1 MRLRTILIAVAV
13 LLVALVVTAAAVL
26 MSIDFNQYKALV
38 ASQVKA
44 ATGRDLVIGGNFKLA
59 LSLTPSVMV
68 DDVTFANAPGGS
80 RPTMASFKRL
90 EVQMQLMPLLT
101 SRQIKVD
108 RLILDGA
115 DILLETDAK
124 GRGNWTF
131 QPPGGQAA
139 AAGATSAPAQP
150 PGGGP
155 SLLPQVSL
163 VQIQDSLVT
172 YRDGRSG
179 ATRSFKVDKLQAKTE
194 GDHITFDLA
203 ALVNK
208 APLSVVGSV
217 GAPEL
222 LSANAPYPLDV
233 TITSGAS
240 SAAAKGQIAHLATM
254 QGIAIDVSAKG
265 KALSDL
271 NSLASAALPPLGP
284 YSFAGRVGEVPGGYK
299 ISNLQ
304 LTLGDS
310 ALTGDASLAI
320 GPKRPKIAANL
331 AASRVDLKDFGIRPS
346 GGSGGGSGGGGASD
360 GRVIPATPLPVAG
373 LSLIDADINFTAQQM
388 IKAPVTMQNVKL
400 ALTLADG
407 RLQVKPFEAGVS
419 GGVLRVGLTVD
430 GSRSPAAVA
439 VDLIES
445 HVEAGTLLQ
454 VLVGSSV
461 LSGGRVDMKLAVA
474 GTGNSVRAIM
484 AGLNGKLDAA
494 MGPGNIN
501 NGFAKLLLADL
512 FNLISIGGSGE
523 SSNLKCVLVGFDI
536 SRGLATARQLVTDTN
551 GATIVGKG
559 TIDLATEGLNLH
571 LVPYA
576 TSTNLA
582 NLAIPMIVGGTMAN
596 PHVVPDAQAI
606 AEGTVGAVVNAPVG
620 VLNTLGS
627 VAGIGGG
634 EDSASK
640 AAAGCGGAH
649 AAAKPGTK
657 PAAKQGVGDELLNGV
672 GGAAKGAGD
681 AIKGLLP

>member
-1 MRLRTILIAVAV
+1 
-13 LLVALVVTAAAVL
+13 
-26 MSIDFNQYKALV
+26 
-38 ASQVKA
+38 
-44 ATGRDLVIGGNFKLA
+44 
-59 LSLTPSVMV
+59 
-68 DDVTFANAPGGS
+68 
-80 RPTMASFKRL
+80 
-90 EVQMQLMPLLT
+90 
-101 SRQIKVD
+101 
-108 RLILDGA
+108 
-115 DILLETDAK
+115 
-124 GRGNWTF
+124 
-131 QPPGGQAA
+131 
-139 AAGATSAPAQP
+139 
-150 PGGGP
+150 
-155 SLLPQVSL
+155 L

-172 YRDGRSG
+172 YRDGRTG

-194 GDHITFDLA
+194 SDHITFNLA

-208 APLSVVGSV
+208 APLSVAGTV
-217 GAPEL
+217 GAPDL

-233 TITSGAS
+233 TITSGNS

-265 KALSDL
+265 PSLSDL
-271 NSLASAALPPLGP
+271 NTLAAAALPPLGP

-299 ISNLQ
+299 IGNLQ

-320 GPKRPKIAANL
+320 GPKRPRIVANL
-331 AASRVDLKDFGIRPS
+331 AASRVDLKDFGVKP
-346 GGSGGGSGGGGASD
+346 GGGSAAGSGGGASD
-360 GRVIPATPLPVAG
+360 GRVIPATPLPFAA
-373 LSLIDADINFTAQQM
+373 LTLADADINFTAQQM

-419 GGVLRVGLTVD
+419 GGLLRVGLTVD
-430 GSRSPAAVA
+430 GSRNPAPVA
-439 VDLIES
+439 VDLTES
-445 HVEAGTLLQ
+445 HVEAGSLLQ
-454 VLVGSSV
+454 ILMGSSV
-461 LSGGRVDMKLAVA
+461 LSGGRVDMKLAVS
-474 GTGNSVRAIM
+474 GSGNSVRAIM

-512 FNLISIGGSGE
+512 FNLISIGGSGD

-536 SRGLATARQLVTDTN
+536 SRGLATTRQLVFDTS
-551 GATIVGKG
+551 GATIVGRG
-559 TIDLATEGLNLH
+559 TIDLASEGLNLH

-576 TSTNLA
+576 TATNLA

-596 PHVVPDAQAI
+596 PHVVPDAQAM
-606 AEGTVGAVVNAPVG
+606 AEGTIGAVANAPVS

-627 VAGIGGG
+627 VAGIGGE

-640 AAAGCGGAH
+640 AAAGCGAGAH
-649 AAAKPGTK
+649 AAAKPGAK
-657 PAAKQGVGDELLNGV
+657 PAQQGLGNDLLNGV

-681 AIKGLLP
+681 ALKGLLP

>member
-13 LLVALVVTAAAVL
+13 LLVALVVTAVAVL
-26 MSIDFNQYKALV
+26 MSIDFNQYKGLV
-38 ASQVKA
+38 ADRVKA
-44 ATGRDLVIGGNFKLA
+44 ATGRDLVIDGNFKLA
-59 LSLTPSVMV
+59 LSLTPSVTV
-68 DDVTFANAPGGS
+68 DNVTFANAPGGS

-115 DILLETDAK
+115 DILLETDVK

-131 QPPGGQAA
+131 QAPGGGAASAA
-139 AAGATSAPAQP
+139 ATNAPAQP
-150 PGGGP
+150 PSGGP
-155 SLLPQVSL
+155 SLLPQVGL
-163 VQIQDSLVT
+163 VQIQDSQVT
-172 YRDGRSG
+172 YRDGRTG

-194 GDHITFDLA
+194 GDHITFNLA
-203 ALVNK
+203 AVVNK
-208 APLSVVGSV
+208 APLSVAGSV
-217 GAPEL
+217 GAPDL
-222 LSANAPYPLDV
+222 LSADAPYPLDV
-233 TITSGAS
+233 TITSGSS
-240 SAAAKGQIAHLATM
+240 SATAKGQIAHLATM

-271 NSLASAALPPLGP
+271 NALAGAALPPLGP
-284 YSFAGRVGEVPGGYK
+284 YSFAGRLGEVPGGYK
-299 ISNLQ
+299 IGNLQ

-331 AASRVDLKDFGIRPS
+331 AASRVDLKDFGVKPGGGAG
-346 GGSGGGSGGGGASD
+346 GGSGGGSD
-360 GRVIPATPLPVAG
+360 GRVFPATPLPFAG
-373 LSLIDADINFTAQQM
+373 LSLVDADINFTAQQM

-419 GGVLRVGLTVD
+419 GGLLRVGLTVD
-430 GSRSPAAVA
+430 GSRSPAPVA
-439 VDLIES
+439 LDLTEI

-454 VLVGSSV
+454 ILTGSSV

-474 GTGNSVRAIM
+474 GNGNSVRAIM

-501 NGFAKLLLADL
+501 NGFAKLMLADL
-512 FNLISIGGSGE
+512 FNLISIGGSGGN
-523 SSNLKCVLVGFDI
+523 SNLKCVLVGFDI
-536 SRGLATARQLVTDTN
+536 SRGLATVRQLVTDTS

-576 TSTNLA
+576 NATNLA

-596 PHVVPDAQAI
+596 PHVVPDAQAM
-606 AEGTVGAVVNAPVG
+606 AMGTIGAVANAPVS

-627 VAGIGGG
+627 VAGIGGDA
-634 EDSASK
+634 DSASK
-640 AAAGCGGAH
+640 TAAGCGAGAH
-649 AAAKPGTK
+649 AAAKPGAK
-657 PAAKQGVGDELLNGV
+657 PAQQGLGNDLLNGV